1 MKKLLALLLA
11 LTMVFALAACG
22 SSDDA
27 AEETAETE
35 ETVEE
40 TEDAAEAEAEA
51 PTEEEVA
58 AAEGETADAG
68 DASGEA
74 SGEVGA
80 AVETGA
86 SGEASGEVEAVAPED
101 EEEASQEQTLELF
114 SMDGYEKTF
123 EGYIQWVRDALNSQ
137 TGNPNLESDLA
148 DLDEVT
154 EDTYDPDSMPFQM
167 QIQFGLIVS
176 YEDFLN
182 S

>member
-11 LTMVFALAACG
+11 LVMVFALAACG

-27 AEETAETE
+27 EETTETE

-40 TEDAAEAEAEA
+40 T
-51 PTEEEVA
+51 TEETADAEVPTDEEIA
-58 AAEGETADAG
+58 AAEGEAADAG

-80 AVETGA
+80 AVDTGA

-167 QIQFGLIVS
+167 QIQFGLILS